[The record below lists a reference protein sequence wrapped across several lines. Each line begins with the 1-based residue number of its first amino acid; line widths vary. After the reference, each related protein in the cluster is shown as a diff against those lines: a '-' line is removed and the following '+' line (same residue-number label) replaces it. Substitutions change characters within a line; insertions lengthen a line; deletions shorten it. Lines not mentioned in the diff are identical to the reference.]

1 MKIYKDKSDFKKRID
16 IVLEAMETNNI
27 SFEIYG
33 DKIIRD
39 EDYGWLFKI
48 QLDDKFDFE
57 DTSDENVGKMSK
69 YLETK
74 ILSIAN
80 SNHAAI
86 TESIKE
92 ELTETARSFNFIHF
106 LSDKSYEEREEYDMA
121 DAELFG
127 RIQLLPK

>member
-1 MKIYKDKSDFKKRID
+1 MKKIKNKNVID
-16 IVLEAMETNNI
+16 IRQTI
-27 SFEIYG
+27 Q
-33 DKIIRD
+33 DHR
-39 EDYGWLFKI
+39 WLFKI
-48 QLDDKFDFE
+48 RLDDKFDFE

-106 LSDKSYEEREEYDMA
+106 LSDKSYEEREEYEMGE
-121 DAELFG
+121 AELSGEFNFYLNELYDIG
-127 RIQLLPK
+127 DVNRLIFIRTF

>member
-1 MKIYKDKSDFKKRID
+1 MIIDKDHR
-16 IVLEAMETNNI
+16 
-27 SFEIYG
+27 
-33 DKIIRD
+33 
-39 EDYGWLFKI
+39 WLFKI
-48 QLDDKFDFE
+48 RLDDKFDFE

-106 LSDKSYEEREEYDMA
+106 LSDKSYEEREEYEMGE
-121 DAELFG
+121 AELPEEFDFYLNELYNIG
-127 RIQLLPK
+127 DVNRLIFIRTF